1 MRGGAT
7 RWALVVAAVVAAL
20 VGLAACAADRSEPTP
35 PAASPDAGGPVVSP
49 FEPCPRLPSSAPSDP
64 PSDPAAGAGPDA
76 DVLTGITLAC
86 FDQRTDVPLTQLG
99 RPAVV
104 NLWASWCEPCRR
116 ELPELQ
122 RLAEQAGDDLVV
134 LGVVTEDSPE
144 RAASLA
150 QDLGVT
156 FPAVLDPSAEVRR
169 AVGALGLPLTLLV
182 GPDGVVR
189 HVHRTGALDLPAATE
204 LVRTHLGVELG

>member
-1 MRGGAT
+1 MHREAT
-7 RWALVVAAVVAAL
+7 RWALVVAAL
-20 VGLAACAADRSEPTP
+20 VGLAACAADPSEPTSPAEP
-35 PAASPDAGGPVVSP
+35 PDGGGSVVSP
-49 FEPCPRLPSSAPSDP
+49 FEPCPRPPSSAPGSDP
-64 PSDPAAGAGPDA
+64 PSEPAAGAGPEA
-76 DVLTGITLAC
+76 DVLIGITLAC
-86 FDQRTDVPLTQLG
+86 FDQRTDVPLAQLG

-134 LGVVTEDSPE
+134 LGVVTEDSPG
-144 RAASLA
+144 RAAALA
-150 QDLGVT
+150 QELGIT

-169 AVGALGLPLTLLV
+169 AVGALGLPLTLFV
-182 GPDGVVR
+182 GSDGGVR

-204 LVRTHLGVELG
+204 LVRTRLGVELG